1 MIQWEE
7 KHLPFLMMAFDDDVK
22 ISINLNKLVEA
33 RAKLL
38 TQYEDYSNAVNT
50 GEYLDENDVDKIAVN
65 LRDTLTWDSLFFMVD
80 GAILDYMGLHNPNK
94 PHYGER
100 SIETIELT
108 MEKEKKEREKEFKK
122 NFDMVKL
129 ESSSWTIEVP
139 VRKKK

>member
-1 MIQWEE
+1 MT
-7 KHLPFLMMAFDDDVK
+7 FDDDVK

-38 TQYEDYSNAVNT
+38 TQYEDFSNAVAT
-50 GEYLDENDVDKIAVN
+50 GEYLDENDVDRIAIN
-65 LRDTLTWDSLFFMVD
+65 LRDTLTWDALFFMVD
-80 GAILDYMGLHNPNK
+80 GAIYDYMGLKNPNK

-100 SIETIELT
+100 SIETIEIT
-108 MEKEKKEREKEFKK
+108 REKEKKEREKEFKK